1 MSHTDGLQPHLEQRG
16 GRSGAGMKTREPKDL
31 FVASQDDIAR
41 SERELLSA
49 WDGLA
54 ALLGLMAVG
63 VALNNG
69 QPLFRALLTGVTA
82 FGILVG
88 GFRIAGAAFSLLL
101 PLYEEIVERILLWR
115 AEWSI
120 GRAQGHP
127 VLSRRADQ
135 MGHRILQWRD
145 WRDRRMMRRRLRLV
159 TTPAPAEVQ
168 HGAEE
173 ATSVTEGQDHNPKV
187 TPADAERWA
196 DADAQRWGDIASF
209 KLFNKPIDALI
220 DDFEST
226 MGGIPADTIEALIEL
241 GREIERADA
250 EKAAASKTP
259 PGTTRADT
267 NET

>member
-1 MSHTDGLQPHLEQRG
+1 
-16 GRSGAGMKTREPKDL
+16 MKTREPKDL

-49 WDGLA
+49 WEGLA

-82 FGILVG
+82 FGVLVG

-120 GRAQGHP
+120 RRTQGHP

-145 WRDRRMMRRRLRLV
+145 WRDRRMMRRRLGLV
-159 TTPAPAEVQ
+159 TTRAPAKVQ
-168 HGAEE
+168 HEAEE
-173 ATSVTEGQDHNPKV
+173 ATSVTEAEDHDPGV
-187 TPADAERWA
+187 TTADAERWA
-196 DADAQRWGDIASF
+196 NLASF
-209 KLFNKPIDALI
+209 KLFNKDFAALVR
-220 DDFEST
+220 DFEKAGLP
-226 MGGIPADTIEALIEL
+226 MDEDTAAAMIEL
-241 GREIERADA
+241 GGEIERADA
-250 EKAAASKTP
+250 EKTAA
-259 PGTTRADT
+259 RDT
-267 NET
+267 AG